1 LTSSLAIYLAVFGVL
16 LIAASFLDQFAWR
29 LRTPGVLLVLLLG
42 LFIPNNINPSAGTQA
57 LLSLHRADLLAQV
70 AVGMVLFQ
78 GGLTTNWRE
87 LREVVRPGLRL
98 ALVGSFLT
106 ALLLMAMLLSLKQLL
121 PAWIPGPA
129 AALFIGAMVCSTDA
143 SAVLAVLRPLT
154 KQLPQRL
161 INLIECESAFNDPM
175 AVVLAGVAIA
185 VAAGADTDGAI
196 VISDLVR
203 QFVLG
208 AMVGFIGGSLATQI
222 LRSANNEDLNSG
234 RSVLCLAAI
243 FTLMG
248 VSTLLACSPLLAAYI
263 AGLVISNGVDIDSD
277 SYELAMAPYAKLA
290 ELLLFLCMGLVV
302 DPVMVVRTFPWIV
315 LLFLMM
321 QLVRLIMVCPLLAI
335 RFNRAEQLFVTLS
348 GLRGAVPIALAIEAA
363 AEPAVGKSW
372 GALMPPLALGVV
384 LLGLLLQGWTL
395 VPFARRLG
403 LAQPG

>member
-1 LTSSLAIYLAVFGVL
+1 
-16 LIAASFLDQFAWR
+16 
-29 LRTPGVLLVLLLG
+29 
-42 LFIPNNINPSAGTQA
+42 
-57 LLSLHRADLLAQV
+57 
-70 AVGMVLFQ
+70 
-78 GGLTTNWRE
+78 
-87 LREVVRPGLRL
+87 
-98 ALVGSFLT
+98 
-106 ALLLMAMLLSLKQLL
+106 
-121 PAWIPGPA
+121 
-129 AALFIGAMVCSTDA
+129 
-143 SAVLAVLRPLT
+143 
-154 KQLPQRL
+154 
-161 INLIECESAFNDPM
+161 
-175 AVVLAGVAIA
+175 
-185 VAAGADTDGAI
+185 
-196 VISDLVR
+196 
-203 QFVLG
+203 
-208 AMVGFIGGSLATQI
+208 
-222 LRSANNEDLNSG
+222 
-234 RSVLCLAAI
+234 
-243 FTLMG
+243 MG